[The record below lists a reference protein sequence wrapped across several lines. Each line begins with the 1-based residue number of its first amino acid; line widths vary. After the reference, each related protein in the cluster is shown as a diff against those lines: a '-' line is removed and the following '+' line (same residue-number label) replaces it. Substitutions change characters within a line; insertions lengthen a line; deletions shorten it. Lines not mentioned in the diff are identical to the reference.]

1 MLGDS
6 ANVMYALLI
15 IEWIGLDVIE
25 VEDVVLTTLELHLLL
40 KTLELHLL
48 LKTLELHLLPKRIEF
63 LLLLHLPHR
72 ISTNCLHWSQ
82 T

>member
-1 MLGDS
+1 MMLGDS
-6 ANVMYALLI
+6 TDVMYVLLI

-40 KTLELHLL
+40 KTLEF
-48 LKTLELHLLPKRIEF
+48 HLLPKRIEF
-63 LLLLHLPHR
+63 PLLHLLPQRIR
-72 ISTNCLHWSQ
+72 ISCLHWSP

>member
-1 MLGDS
+1 MFSSLVSMMLGDS

-25 VEDVVLTTLELHLLL
+25 VEDDVLMTLEPLLLLKMLEFHLLL
-40 KTLELHLL
+40 
-48 LKTLELHLLPKRIEF
+48 KRIEF
-63 LLLLHLPHR
+63 LLPLHLPQR
-72 ISTNCLHWSQ
+72 IKTSCLHWSQ